1 MRKATS
7 LTFAA
12 FGIASS
18 LWLAGC
24 AATPKPTPA
33 EETSPA
39 DWSAIADRDWQLMR
53 IKAKDKTLMPMTP
66 ILASIN
72 FTKDGK
78 IAGSTG
84 CNSYFGSY
92 TRKDATLD
100 VSPLGSTKMMCV
112 ENAMEIEDAFIT
124 GMANVKGWQL
134 QEGDLIL
141 VDGSNKSIMTFEQI
155 KP

>member
-24 AATPKPTPA
+24 AATTKPA
-33 EETSPA
+33 EEKSPA

-53 IKAKDKTLMPMTP
+53 IEAKDKTLMPMTP

-78 IAGSTG
+78 VAGSTG
-84 CNSYFGSY
+84 CNRYFGNY
-92 TRKDATLD
+92 TRNDTALD
-100 VSPLGSTKMMCV
+100 VSPLGSTKMMCM
-112 ENAMEIEDAFIT
+112 ENAMEIEDAFIAA
-124 GMANVKGWQL
+124 MADVKGWKL
-134 QEGDLIL
+134 QDDDLIL
-141 VDGSNKSIMTFEQI
+141 VDASNKSIMTFEQI